1 MLRELRLTLRELR
14 LLMLWEPWLLLML
27 WELRLR
33 LVCPSLWRRYYLVR
47 FGPTMHVSN
56 RL

>member
-1 MLRELRLTLRELR
+1 MLRELR
-14 LLMLWEPWLLLML
+14 LLLML
-27 WELRLR
+27 WELWLR
-33 LVCPSLWRRYYLVR
+33 LVCPSLWLRYYLAR